1 KLEYDYEN
9 IKVIYRNDIDFSMYD
24 KKLSEIY
31 MENISKQESMPEE
44 KRDYHL
50 LQLLKKELSDIQEGN
65 DSLIKSYLLDKGHGW
80 FDFYRNMAMLKA
92 GQLFLEA
99 DKVGCYDLSTNSGC
113 IYLDADMIITE
124 KLGGIYIPDGIAVHV
139 ERIDGRASMENGII
153 AVDRNNH
160 PALLAGL
167 EIMHTKFDADP

>member
-1 KLEYDYEN
+1 
-9 IKVIYRNDIDFSMYD
+9 MYD
-24 KKLSEIY
+24 KNYQKFIWKIFLSKSPCQKKKGLSFTAAIE
-31 MENISKQESMPEE
+31 
-44 KRDYHL
+44 
-50 LQLLKKELSDIQEGN
+50 KELSDIQEGN

-124 KLGGIYIPDGIAVHV
+124 KLGVYIF
-139 ERIDGRASMENGII
+139 RMES
-153 AVDRNNH
+153 
-160 PALLAGL
+160 LF
-167 EIMHTKFDADP
+167 M

>member
-1 KLEYDYEN
+1 MVIFSRQKDAFSKLEYDYEN

-24 KKLSEIY
+24 KNYQKFIWKIFLSKSPCQKKKGLSFTAAI
-31 MENISKQESMPEE
+31 
-44 KRDYHL
+44 
-50 LQLLKKELSDIQEGN
+50 KKELSDIQEGN

-124 KLGGIYIPDGIAVHV
+124 KLGVYIF
-139 ERIDGRASMENGII
+139 RMES
-153 AVDRNNH
+153 
-160 PALLAGL
+160 LF
-167 EIMHTKFDADP
+167 M

>member
-1 KLEYDYEN
+1 MILTLVCT
-9 IKVIYRNDIDFSMYD
+9 IKNYQKFIWKIFLSKSPCQ
-24 KKLSEIY
+24 KK
-31 MENISKQESMPEE
+31 
-44 KRDYHL
+44 KRDCHL

-124 KLGGIYIPDGIAVHV
+124 KLGVYIF
-139 ERIDGRASMENGII
+139 RMES
-153 AVDRNNH
+153 
-160 PALLAGL
+160 LF
-167 EIMHTKFDADP
+167 M

>member
-1 KLEYDYEN
+1 
-9 IKVIYRNDIDFSMYD
+9 IDFSMYD

-44 KRDYHL
+44 KRDCHL

-113 IYLDADMIITE
+113 IYLDAD
-124 KLGGIYIPDGIAVHV
+124 
-139 ERIDGRASMENGII
+139 
-153 AVDRNNH
+153 
-160 PALLAGL
+160 
-167 EIMHTKFDADP
+167 